1 MSLRLLLPV
10 IVGAGMLLGVEAAQ
24 AQETSRSTFAK
35 LIDVQELWGEENYNE
50 ALRVL
55 QKLAADNSDDPYDHA
70 VTQQYIAQ
78 TALFL
83 DRMDLVRSALETAL
97 AQPVVDEK
105 FSAELKLFYGQVVMG
120 DEEFEKAQGL
130 LEDWYAYVMQNPE
143 ANAQP
148 TQIFSLAY
156 ANYMT
161 GNLARAEVLLEEVI
175 ASANTV
181 NDTWNRVYYQVLFEQ
196 AKYDAAE
203 VVVYGLASRDPGNET
218 YWRMLVNHY
227 LRVEDSRKA
236 LASMAVADLQGLL
249 DEPIDRERLA
259 SMYGFSEIPEK
270 AARIIEAAV
279 AEDKMQ
285 EDAKTLRRL
294 GDLWLL
300 ARDRGRAL
308 DYLSRAA
315 AASPDG
321 NTYELVGSLLFEDE
335 QWEHAHDAYMLALNL
350 GGLDQPERVQLL
362 AGMSAFR
369 AGNMQ
374 AARESFDVASKS
386 EEYRAQALA
395 MLRQLNE
402 S

>member
-55 QKLAADNSDDPYDHA
+55 QKLAADNSDNSYDHA

-83 DRMDLVRSALETAL
+83 DRMDLVRSSLETAL

-105 FSAELKLFYGQVVMG
+105 LSAGLKLFYGQVVMG
-120 DEEFEKAQGL
+120 EEEFEKARGL
-130 LEDWYAYVMQNPE
+130 LEDWYAYVKQNPE
-143 ANAQP
+143 VDAPAP
-148 TQIFSLAY
+148 QIFSLAY

-175 ASANTV
+175 ASANTA

-196 AKYDAAE
+196 AKYDEAE

-218 YWRMLVNHY
+218 HWRMLVNHY